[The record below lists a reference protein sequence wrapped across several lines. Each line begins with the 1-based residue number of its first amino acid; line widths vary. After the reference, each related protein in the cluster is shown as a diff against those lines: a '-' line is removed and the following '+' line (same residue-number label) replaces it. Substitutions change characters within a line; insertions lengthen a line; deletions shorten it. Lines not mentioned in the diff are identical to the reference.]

1 VASGQFD
8 SSSFDGGIRL
18 VAFSGHWLLTLDQR
32 LILVTL
38 LIRLGV
44 AAAISSVLVRAR
56 RFRVL
61 LFREER
67 TLREKL
73 EIVYI
78 VGTPIALGVLVRGW
92 VHNFLAAD
100 IAFVGAILMGVIGGR
115 LVGAAGGLLVALPSL
130 LLGEWLALPMYIFA
144 GTCAG
149 FLRHIAPEREA
160 IWSFSPLFDLSIYHW
175 IRRSIRKSFIDWQ
188 TSFFFLILGLEFIH
202 IQLHQTFPRRMFALY
217 SPNAWVKLAIY
228 AGTVMA
234 VAIALKVLNNVRI
247 EMKLEQQE
255 RLLLQAR
262 MEALQSQINPHFLF
276 NTLNSI
282 SSLVRADP
290 DSARLMIVKLGNILR
305 RLLRKGDSFVPLREE
320 FDFLDDYLDIE
331 VARFGHDKLR
341 VVKELETESLE
352 LLVPSMIL
360 QPLVENAVKH
370 GFSSRVEGGSIY
382 LRSRSDGHRLTI
394 EVEDDGVG
402 MPLSGASASSGTGI
416 GMLNVTE
423 RLQVVYGDAA
433 ELSVTSERNRGTL
446 VRLVLPVLQAEE
458 MGGSVVGAIYEER
471 GSRSG

>member
-1 VASGQFD
+1 
-8 SSSFDGGIRL
+8 
-18 VAFSGHWLLTLDQR
+18 LDQR

-67 TLREKL
+67 TLKEKL
-73 EIVYI
+73 EIVFI

-92 VHNFLAAD
+92 VRDFLAAD
-100 IAFVGAILMGVIGGR
+100 IAFEGAILLGVIGGR
-115 LVGAAGGLLVALPSL
+115 LVGSAGGMLVALPSL
-130 LLGEWLALPMYIFA
+130 LLGEWLALPMYLLA
-144 GTCAG
+144 GFSAG

-175 IRRSIRKSFIDWQ
+175 VRRSIQKSFIDWQ
-188 TSFFFLILGLEFIH
+188 TSFFFLIIALEFVR
-202 IQLHQTFPRRMFALY
+202 IQLHRAFPRRIFALW
-217 SPNAWVKLAIY
+217 SANVWVLLAIY

-290 DSARLMIVKLGNILR
+290 DSARDMIVNLGNILR
-305 RLLRKGDSFVPLREE
+305 RLLRKGESFVPLREE
-320 FDFLDDYLDIE
+320 LEFVDAYLDIE
-331 VARFGHDKLR
+331 VARFGHDKLK
-341 VVKELETESLE
+341 VVKELEPASLDD
-352 LLVPSMIL
+352 LVPNMIL

-370 GFSSRVEGGSIY
+370 GFSTRVESGSIY
-382 LRSRSDGHRLTI
+382 LRSRRADHLLVL

-402 MPLSGASASSGTGI
+402 MPTERGSPSGMGI
-416 GMLNVTE
+416 GMQNVTE

-433 ELSVTSERNRGTL
+433 EMTVESQPNRGTL
-446 VRLVLPVLQAEE
+446 VRLVLPILRAEE

-471 GSRSG
+471 SSTAR

>member
-1 VASGQFD
+1 M
-8 SSSFDGGIRL
+8 
-18 VAFSGHWLLTLDQR
+18 DQR

-67 TLREKL
+67 TLKEKL
-73 EIVYI
+73 EMVYI

-100 IAFVGAILMGVIGGR
+100 IAFAGAILMGVIGGR

-130 LLGEWLALPMYIFA
+130 LLGEWLALPMYVFA

-149 FLRHIAPEREA
+149 WLRHIAPEREA

-202 IQLHQTFPRRMFALY
+202 IQLHQMFPRRLFALY
-217 SPNAWVKLAIY
+217 SPNFGVKLAIY

-290 DSARLMIVKLGNILR
+290 DSARLMIVKLGSILR
-305 RLLRKGDSFVPLREE
+305 RLLRKGDSFVPLHEE

-331 VARFGHDKLR
+331 VARFGHDKLK
-341 VVKELETESLE
+341 VVKELEPATLD

-370 GFSSRVEGGSIY
+370 GFSSKMEGGSIY
-382 LRSRSDGHRLTI
+382 LRSRSADHQLII

-402 MPLSGASASSGTGI
+402 MALSGASSSSGTGI
-416 GMLNVTE
+416 GMLNVRE

-433 ELSVTSERNRGTL
+433 ELAVSSEVNRGTL

-471 GSRSG
+471 RSGAV

>member
-1 VASGQFD
+1 M
-8 SSSFDGGIRL
+8 
-18 VAFSGHWLLTLDQR
+18 DQK

-61 LFREER
+61 LFREVR
-67 TLREKL
+67 TVGEKM
-73 EIVYI
+73 EIVLI
-78 VGTPIALGVLVRGW
+78 VGTPIALGVLARHW
-92 VHNFLAAD
+92 VHNFYAAD
-100 IAFVGAILMGVIGGR
+100 IAFEGAILMGVIGGR
-115 LVGAAGGLLVALPSL
+115 LAGASGGVLVALPSL
-130 LLGEWLALPMYIFA
+130 FWGEWLALPMYVFA

-149 FLRHIAPEREA
+149 MLRHIAREREA

-202 IQLHQTFPRRMFALY
+202 IQLHLTWPRRMFALY
-217 SPNAWVKLAIY
+217 SPNFWVKCAIY

-255 RLLLQAR
+255 
-262 MEALQSQINPHFLF
+262 
-276 NTLNSI
+276 NSI
-282 SSLVRADP
+282 SSLVRANP
-290 DSARLMIVKLGNILR
+290 ESARDMIVKLGNILR
-305 RLLRKGDSFVPLREE
+305 RLLRKGDSFVPLHEE
-320 FDFLDDYLDIE
+320 FEFLDDYLDIE
-331 VARFGHDKLR
+331 VARFGKDKLR
-341 VVKELETESLE
+341 VIKELEPATMDS
-352 LLVPSMIL
+352 LVPSMIL

-370 GFSSRVEGGSIY
+370 GFASKVECGSIY
-382 LRSRSDGHRLTI
+382 LRSRSAEHRLVL

-402 MPLSGASASSGTGI
+402 MPADGTSDPSGTGI
-416 GMLNVTE
+416 GMVNVTE

-433 ELSVTSERNRGTL
+433 EINIESQPNRGTL
-446 VRLVLPVLQAEE
+446 IRLVLPVLEAEE
-458 MGGSVVGAIYEER
+458 LGGSVVGAIYEER
-471 GSRSG
+471 RGEGR

>member
-1 VASGQFD
+1 LD
-8 SSSFDGGIRL
+8 S
-18 VAFSGHWLLTLDQR
+18 R

-67 TLREKL
+67 TLKEKL

-100 IAFVGAILMGVIGGR
+100 IAFEGAILMGVIGGR
-115 LVGAAGGLLVALPSL
+115 LVGAAGGLLVGLPSL
-130 LLGEWLALPMYIFA
+130 FLGSAPGYATEWLAVPMYVLA

-175 IRRSIRKSFIDWQ
+175 IRRSIQKSFIDWQ

-202 IQLHQTFPRRMFALY
+202 IHLHLAFPRRIFALY
-217 SPNAWVKLAIY
+217 SPNVWVKLAIY

-262 MEALQSQINPHFLF
+262 MQALQSQINPHFLF

-290 DSARLMIVKLGNILR
+290 DSARVMIVKLGNILR

-331 VARFGHDKLR
+331 VARFGHDKLK
-341 VVKELETESLE
+341 VVKELDPASLD

-370 GFSSRVEGGSIY
+370 GFASKVEAGTIY
-382 LRSRSDGHRLTI
+382 LRSRSSDHRLVI

-402 MPLSGASASSGTGI
+402 MDPTGAATSSGTGI
-416 GMLNVTE
+416 GMQNVTE

-433 ELSVTSERNRGTL
+433 ELSVTSERNRGAL
-446 VRLVLPVLQAEE
+446 VRLVLPILQAEE

-471 GSRSG
+471 RSRAV

>member
-1 VASGQFD
+1 MD
-8 SSSFDGGIRL
+8 S
-18 VAFSGHWLLTLDQR
+18 R
-32 LILVTL
+32 LILVTV

-67 TLREKL
+67 TLSEKL
-73 EIVYI
+73 EIVFI
-78 VGTPIALGVLVRGW
+78 VGTPIALGVFVRHA
-92 VHNFLAAD
+92 VRNFLAAD
-100 IAFVGAILMGVIGGR
+100 IAFEGAILLGVIGGR
-115 LVGAAGGLLVALPSL
+115 FVGVAAGILVALPSL
-130 LLGEWLALPMYIFA
+130 FLGEWLAMPMYVLAGFA
-144 GTCAG
+144 AG

-202 IQLHQTFPRRMFALY
+202 IQLHLEWPRRIFALY
-217 SPNAWVKLAIY
+217 SPNIWVKLAIY

-282 SSLVRADP
+282 SSLVRFDP
-290 DSARLMIVKLGNILR
+290 DTARGMIVKLASILR
-305 RLLRKGDSFVPLREE
+305 RLLRKTDAFVPLREE
-320 FDFLDDYLDIE
+320 ISFIDDYLDIE
-331 VARFGHDKLR
+331 VVRFGRDKLK
-341 VVKELETESLE
+341 VVKDLEPSSLE
-352 LLVPSMIL
+352 VLVPSMML
-360 QPLVENAVKH
+360 QPLVENSIKH
-370 GFSSRVEGGSIY
+370 GLSPKVEGGSITM
-382 LRSRSDGHRLTI
+382 RSRVGGDRLI
-394 EVEDDGVG
+394 VEVEDDGVG
-402 MPLSGASASSGTGI
+402 MSGNGFLERPDGVGGSGI
-416 GMLNVTE
+416 GMANVSE
-423 RLQVVYGDAA
+423 RLRVLFGETARMVVENIPSG
-433 ELSVTSERNRGTL
+433 GTI
-446 VRLVLPVLQAEE
+446 VRISLPIYQAHEVAQGVSGILQEA
-458 MGGSVVGAIYEER
+458 
-471 GSRSG
+471 RSNTLR

>member
-1 VASGQFD
+1 
-8 SSSFDGGIRL
+8 
-18 VAFSGHWLLTLDQR
+18 
-32 LILVTL
+32 VTV

-67 TLREKL
+67 TIGEKF
-73 EIVYI
+73 EIVFI

-92 VHNFLAAD
+92 VHNFWAAD
-100 IAFVGAILMGVIGGR
+100 IAFAGAILMGVIGGR
-115 LVGAAGGLLVALPSL
+115 LVGAAGGILVGLPSL
-130 LLGEWLALPMYIFA
+130 VLGSAPGYSTEWLAIPMYVFA

-149 FLRHIAPEREA
+149 FLRHIAHDREA

-188 TSFFFLILGLEFIH
+188 TSFFFLIIALEFIL
-202 IQLHQTFPRRMFALY
+202 IQLHEAFPRRIFALY
-217 SPNAWVKLAIY
+217 SPNFWVKLAIY
-228 AGTVMA
+228 AGSVMA

-282 SSLVRADP
+282 SSLVRAEP
-290 DSARLMIVKLGNILR
+290 DSAREMIVKLGNILR

-320 FDFLDDYLDIE
+320 FEFLDDYLDIE
-331 VARFGHDKLR
+331 VARFGRDKLR
-341 VVKELETESLE
+341 VVKELEPASLD

-370 GFSSRVEGGSIY
+370 GFSSKLEAGTIY
-382 LRSRSDGHRLTI
+382 LRSRSADHALVI

-402 MPLSGASASSGTGI
+402 MPLEGSSASSGTGI
-416 GMLNVTE
+416 GMVNVRE

-433 ELSVTSERNRGTL
+433 EMTVSSQPSQGTL
-446 VRLVLPVLQAEE
+446 VRLVMPVLQAEE
-458 MGGSVVGAIYEER
+458 MGGSVLGAIYEER
-471 GSRSG
+471 RGGAV

>member
-1 VASGQFD
+1 M
-8 SSSFDGGIRL
+8 
-18 VAFSGHWLLTLDQR
+18 DQR
-32 LILVTL
+32 LILVTI

-44 AAAISSVLVRAR
+44 AAAINSVLVRAR

-67 TLREKL
+67 TIIEKI
-73 EIVYI
+73 EIVCI
-78 VGTPIALGVLVRGW
+78 IGTPIALGVLIRGW

-100 IAFVGAILMGVIGGR
+100 ISFEGAILMGVIAGR
-115 LVGAAGGLLVALPSL
+115 FAGAAGGLLVSLPAL
-130 LLGEWLALPMYIFA
+130 LLGEWLTVPTYILA
-144 GTCAG
+144 GVLAG
-149 FLRHIAPEREA
+149 QLRHMASEREA

-175 IRRSIRKSFIDWQ
+175 IRRSIHKSLIDWQ
-188 TSFFFLILGLEFIH
+188 TSFFFLILGLEFVR
-202 IQLHQTFPRRMFALY
+202 IQLHRAFPRLIFALY
-217 SPNAWVKLAIY
+217 SNHGWVALAIY

-276 NTLNSI
+276 NTLNSVA
-282 SSLVRADP
+282 SLVRRDP

-305 RLLRKGDSFVPLREE
+305 RLLRKGDSFVPLRDEIE
-320 FDFLDDYLDIE
+320 FLDDYLDIE
-331 VARFGHDKLR
+331 VARFGHDKLK
-341 VVKELETESLE
+341 VVKELEPASLE
-352 LLVPSMIL
+352 NLVPSMIL

-370 GFSSRVEGGSIY
+370 GFSSKVEGGSIRI
-382 LRSRSDGHRLTI
+382 RSRNAGQRVVI

-402 MPLSGASASSGTGI
+402 IAPAGASASSGTGI

-433 ELSVTSERNRGTL
+433 GITIESQPGRGTL

-458 MGGSVVGAIYEER
+458 MGGSVAGAIYEAR
-471 GSRSG
+471 SSTSR

>member
-1 VASGQFD
+1 MD
-8 SSSFDGGIRL
+8 N
-18 VAFSGHWLLTLDQR
+18 R

-67 TLREKL
+67 TLGEKI
-73 EIVYI
+73 EIVFI
-78 VGTPIALGVLVRGW
+78 VGTPIALGVVARQWVR
-92 VHNFLAAD
+92 NFYAAD
-100 IAFVGAILMGVIGGR
+100 ISLEGAILMGVIAGR
-115 LVGAAGGLLVALPSL
+115 LAGTAGGVLVSLPALFW
-130 LLGEWLALPMYIFA
+130 GEWLTMPMNVLA
-144 GTCAG
+144 GVLAG
-149 FLRHIAPEREA
+149 LLRHVASDREA

-188 TSFFFLILGLEFIH
+188 TSFFFLILALEFVR
-202 IQLHQTFPRRMFALY
+202 IQLHRAFPRRIFALY
-217 SPNAWVKLAIY
+217 SDNGWVTLAIY

-247 EMKLEQQE
+247 EMKLEQQA

-282 SSLVRADP
+282 SSLVRRDP
-290 DSARLMIVKLGNILR
+290 DSAREMIVKLGNILR
-305 RLLRKGDSFVPLREE
+305 RLLRKGDSFVPLRDEVE
-320 FDFLDDYLDIE
+320 FLDDYLDIE
-331 VARFGHDKLR
+331 VARFGNDKLK
-341 VVKELETESLE
+341 VVKELEPTSLDH
-352 LLVPSMIL
+352 LVPSMIL

-370 GFSSRVEGGSIY
+370 GFATKVDAGSIHI
-382 LRSRSDGHRLTI
+382 RSRNAGHRVVI
-394 EVEDDGVG
+394 EVEDNGVG
-402 MPLSGASASSGTGI
+402 MPVTGSSTSSGTGI

-433 ELSVTSERNRGTL
+433 EITIQSQPGRGTL
-446 VRLVLPVLQAEE
+446 VRLALPVLHAEE
-458 MGGSVVGAIYEER
+458 MGGSVAGAIYEER
-471 GSRSG
+471 SSTSR

>member
-1 VASGQFD
+1 M
-8 SSSFDGGIRL
+8 
-18 VAFSGHWLLTLDQR
+18 
-32 LILVTL
+32 

-67 TLREKL
+67 TTTEKF
-73 EIVYI
+73 EIVFI

-92 VHNFLAAD
+92 VHNFWAAD
-100 IAFVGAILMGVIGGR
+100 IAFAGAILMGVIGGR
-115 LVGAAGGLLVALPSL
+115 LVGAVGGILVGLPSL
-130 LLGEWLALPMYIFA
+130 LLGEWLALPMYVFA
-144 GTCAG
+144 GLCAG
-149 FLRHIAPEREA
+149 FLRHIAREREA

-188 TSFFFLILGLEFIH
+188 TSFFALIVALEFIH
-202 IQLHQTFPRRMFALY
+202 IQLHQAFPRRIFALY
-217 SPNAWVKLAIY
+217 SPNFWVKLAIY
-228 AGTVMA
+228 AGSVMA

-290 DSARLMIVKLGNILR
+290 DSARVMIVKLGNILR

-320 FDFLDDYLDIE
+320 FEFLDDYLDIE

-341 VVKELETESLE
+341 VVKQLEPASLD

-370 GFSSRVEGGSIY
+370 GFSPKVEAGTIY
-382 LRSRSDGHRLTI
+382 LRSRSADHELI
-394 EVEDDGVG
+394 VEVEDDGVG
-402 MPLSGASASSGTGI
+402 MPVEGSRASAGTGI
-416 GMLNVTE
+416 GMGNVRE

-433 ELSVTSERNRGTL
+433 KMSISSQPDRGTL
-446 VRLVLPVLQAEE
+446 VRLIVPVLQAEE

-471 GSRSG
+471 RGGAV

>member
-1 VASGQFD
+1 M
-8 SSSFDGGIRL
+8 
-18 VAFSGHWLLTLDQR
+18 
-32 LILVTL
+32 

-61 LFREER
+61 LFREAR
-67 TLREKL
+67 TFGEKL
-73 EIVYI
+73 EIVLI
-78 VGTPIALGVLVRGW
+78 VGTPIALGVLARHW
-92 VHNFLAAD
+92 VHNFYAAD
-100 IAFVGAILMGVIGGR
+100 IAFEGAILMGVIGGR
-115 LVGAAGGLLVALPSL
+115 LVGTAGGILVALPSL
-130 LLGEWLALPMYIFA
+130 FWGEWLALPMYVFA
-144 GTCAG
+144 GAAAG
-149 FLRHIAPEREA
+149 MLRHIAQDREA

-188 TSFFFLILGLEFIH
+188 TSFFFLILGLEFVH
-202 IQLHQTFPRRMFALY
+202 IQLHLEWPRRIFALY
-217 SPNAWVKLAIY
+217 SPNLWVKFAIY

-282 SSLVRADP
+282 SSLVRGNP
-290 DSARLMIVKLGNILR
+290 ESARDMIVKLGNILR

-320 FDFLDDYLDIE
+320 LEFLDDYLDIE
-331 VARFGHDKLR
+331 VARFGRDKLK
-341 VVKELETESLE
+341 VVKELEPASLDH
-352 LLVPSMIL
+352 LVPSMIL

-370 GFSSRVEGGSIY
+370 GFSTKVESGSIY
-382 LRSRSDGHRLTI
+382 LRSRTADQRLVI

-402 MPLSGASASSGTGI
+402 MPLKGASASSGTGI
-416 GMLNVTE
+416 GMQNVTE
-423 RLQVVYGDAA
+423 RLQVLYGDTA
-433 ELSVTSERNRGTL
+433 EITVESQPNRGTL
-446 VRLVLPVLQAEE
+446 VRLVLPVVNAEE

-471 GSRSG
+471 SNTAR

>member
-1 VASGQFD
+1 MD
-8 SSSFDGGIRL
+8 
-18 VAFSGHWLLTLDQR
+18 HR
-32 LILVTL
+32 LILVTV

-67 TLREKL
+67 TLSEKI
-73 EIVYI
+73 EIVFI

-92 VHNFLAAD
+92 VHNFQAAD
-100 IAFVGAILMGVIGGR
+100 IAFEGAILMGVIGGR
-115 LVGAAGGLLVALPSL
+115 LAGTAGGILVSLPALF
-130 LLGEWLALPMYIFA
+130 LGEWLTLPMNVL
-144 GTCAG
+144 AG
-149 FLRHIAPEREA
+149 FLAGVLRHLGPDREA

-188 TSFFFLILGLEFIH
+188 TSFFFLILGLEFIR
-202 IQLHQTFPRRMFALY
+202 IQLHRAFPKRIFALDANTW
-217 SPNAWVKLAIY
+217 PINLAIY

-276 NTLNSI
+276 NTLNSV
-282 SSLVRADP
+282 SSLVRRDP
-290 DSARLMIVKLGNILR
+290 DSAREMIVKLSNILR

-320 FDFLDDYLDIE
+320 VEFVDDYLDIE
-331 VARFGHDKLR
+331 VVRFGREKLK
-341 VVKELETESLE
+341 VVKELDPTSLDH
-352 LLVPSMIL
+352 LVPSMIL
-360 QPLVENAVKH
+360 QPLVENAIKH
-370 GFSSRVEGGSIY
+370 GLADKLEGGSIHI
-382 LRSRSDGHRLTI
+382 RSRSADSRIVI

-402 MPLSGASASSGTGI
+402 MPISGTSSSSGTGI
-416 GMLNVTE
+416 GIVNISE

-433 ELSVTSERNRGTL
+433 EITVESQPDHGTL
-446 VRLVLPVLQAEE
+446 VRLVLPVLLAED
-458 MGGSVVGAIYEER
+458 MGGSVAGALYEAR
-471 GSRSG
+471 SSTSR

>member
-1 VASGQFD
+1 MDNS
-8 SSSFDGGIRL
+8 
-18 VAFSGHWLLTLDQR
+18 
-32 LILVTL
+32 LIFVTL

-67 TLREKL
+67 TLGEKMEL
-73 EIVYI
+73 VFIVS
-78 VGTPIALGVLVRGW
+78 TPILLGVLVRHW
-92 VHNFLAAD
+92 VRNFLAAD
-100 IAFVGAILMGVIGGR
+100 IAFEGAILMGVIGGR
-115 LVGAAGGLLVALPSL
+115 LAGTAGGALVSLPALF
-130 LLGEWLALPMYIFA
+130 LGEWLTLPMNVLA
-144 GTCAG
+144 GLLAG
-149 FLRHIAPEREA
+149 LLRHIAGDREA
-160 IWSFSPLFDLSIYHW
+160 IWSFSPLFDLSIYRW

-188 TSFFFLILGLEFIH
+188 TSFFFLILGLEFVRIH
-202 IQLHQTFPRRMFALY
+202 LHRGFPRRIFALD
-217 SPNAWVKLAIY
+217 SDNFWVTLAIY

-247 EMKLEQQE
+247 EMKLEQQA

-282 SSLVRADP
+282 SSLVRRDP
-290 DSARLMIVKLGNILR
+290 DSAREMIVKLSNILR

-320 FDFLDDYLDIE
+320 VEFLDDYLDIE
-331 VARFGHDKLR
+331 VARFGHDKLK
-341 VVKELETESLE
+341 VVKELEPASLE
-352 LLVPSMIL
+352 HLVPSMIL

-370 GFSSRVEGGSIY
+370 GFASKVEPGSIHI
-382 LRSRSDGHRLTI
+382 RSRSVGHRVAI

-402 MPLSGASASSGTGI
+402 MPAAGASSGSGTGI
-416 GMLNVTE
+416 GILNVTE

-433 ELSVTSERNRGTL
+433 EITIESQPGRGTL
-446 VRLVLPVLQAEE
+446 VRVVLPVLQAEE
-458 MGGSVVGAIYEER
+458 MGGSVAGAIYEER
-471 GSRSG
+471 SSTSR

>member
-1 VASGQFD
+1 M
-8 SSSFDGGIRL
+8 
-18 VAFSGHWLLTLDQR
+18 DQR

-61 LFREER
+61 LFREAR
-67 TLREKL
+67 TFGEKL
-73 EIVYI
+73 EIVLI
-78 VGTPIALGVLVRGW
+78 VGTPIALGVLARHW
-92 VHNFLAAD
+92 VHNFYAAD
-100 IAFVGAILMGVIGGR
+100 IAFEGAILMGVIGGR
-115 LVGAAGGLLVALPSL
+115 FVGTAGGILVALPSL
-130 LLGEWLALPMYIFA
+130 FWGEWLALPMYVFA
-144 GTCAG
+144 GAAAG
-149 FLRHIAPEREA
+149 MLRHIAQDREA

-188 TSFFFLILGLEFIH
+188 TSFFFLILGLEFVH
-202 IQLHQTFPRRMFALY
+202 IQLHLAWPRRIFALY
-217 SPNAWVKLAIY
+217 SPNLWVKFAIY

-282 SSLVRADP
+282 SSLVRGNP
-290 DSARLMIVKLGNILR
+290 DSARDMIVKLGNILR

-320 FDFLDDYLDIE
+320 LEFLDDYLDIE
-331 VARFGHDKLR
+331 VARFGRDKLK
-341 VVKELETESLE
+341 VVKELEPASLDH
-352 LLVPSMIL
+352 LVPSMIL

-370 GFSSRVEGGSIY
+370 GFSTKVESGSIY
-382 LRSRSDGHRLTI
+382 LRSRTADQRLVI

-402 MPLSGASASSGTGI
+402 MPLNGASASSGTGI
-416 GMLNVTE
+416 GMQNVTE
-423 RLQVVYGDAA
+423 RLQVLYGDAA
-433 ELSVTSERNRGTL
+433 EITVESQPNRGTM
-446 VRLVLPVLQAEE
+446 VRLVLPVVNAEE

-471 GSRSG
+471 SNTAR

>member
-1 VASGQFD
+1 M
-8 SSSFDGGIRL
+8 
-18 VAFSGHWLLTLDQR
+18 DQR

-67 TLREKL
+67 SFGEKL
-73 EIVYI
+73 EIVLI
-78 VGTPIALGVLVRGW
+78 VGTPIALGVLARHW
-92 VHNFLAAD
+92 VHNFYAAD
-100 IAFVGAILMGVIGGR
+100 IAFEGAILMGVIGGR
-115 LVGAAGGLLVALPSL
+115 LVGTAGGVLVALPSL
-130 LLGEWLALPMYIFA
+130 FWGEWLALPMYVFA
-144 GTCAG
+144 GAAAG
-149 FLRHIAPEREA
+149 MVRHIAQDREA

-188 TSFFFLILGLEFIH
+188 TSFFFLILGLEFVH
-202 IQLHQTFPRRMFALY
+202 IQLHLEWPRRIFALY
-217 SPNAWVKLAIY
+217 SPNLWVKFAIY

-282 SSLVRADP
+282 SSLVRGNP
-290 DSARLMIVKLGNILR
+290 ESARDMIVKLGNILR

-320 FDFLDDYLDIE
+320 LEFLDDYLDIE
-331 VARFGHDKLR
+331 VARFGRDKLK
-341 VVKELETESLE
+341 VVKELEPASLDH
-352 LLVPSMIL
+352 LVPSMIL

-370 GFSSRVEGGSIY
+370 GFSTKVESGSIY
-382 LRSRSDGHRLTI
+382 LRSRTADQRLVI

-402 MPLSGASASSGTGI
+402 MPLKGASASSGTGI
-416 GMLNVTE
+416 GMQNVTE
-423 RLQVVYGDAA
+423 RLQVLYGDTA
-433 ELSVTSERNRGTL
+433 EITVESQPNRGTL
-446 VRLVLPVLQAEE
+446 VRLVLPVVNAEE

-471 GSRSG
+471 SNTAR

>member
-1 VASGQFD
+1 MD
-8 SSSFDGGIRL
+8 
-18 VAFSGHWLLTLDQR
+18 HR

-67 TLREKL
+67 TVREKL

-78 VGTPIALGVLVRGW
+78 VGIPIALGVLVRGW

-100 IAFVGAILMGVIGGR
+100 IAFEGAILMGVIGGR
-115 LVGAAGGLLVALPSL
+115 FVGAAGGLLVGLPSL
-130 LLGEWLALPMYIFA
+130 LLGEWLAIPMYVLA
-144 GTCAG
+144 GTAAG

-175 IRRSIRKSFIDWQ
+175 IRRSIQKSFIDWQ
-188 TSFFFLILGLEFIH
+188 TSFFFLILGLEFVH
-202 IQLHQTFPRRMFALY
+202 VHLHLMFPRRMFALY
-217 SPNAWVKLAIY
+217 STNFWVKLAIY

-262 MEALQSQINPHFLF
+262 MQALQSQINPHFLF

-282 SSLVRADP
+282 SSLVRAEP

-331 VARFGHDKLR
+331 VARFGHDKLK
-341 VVKELETESLE
+341 VVKELEPPSLDC
-352 LLVPSMIL
+352 LVPSMIL

-370 GFSSRVEGGSIY
+370 GFSSRVDGGSIC
-382 LRSRSDGHRLTI
+382 LRSRTSDHRLVI

-402 MPLSGASASSGTGI
+402 MPIGGATTSSGTGI
-416 GMLNVTE
+416 GMQNVTE

-433 ELSVTSERNRGTL
+433 ELSISSELNRGTL

-471 GSRSG
+471 KSGSG

>member
-1 VASGQFD
+1 MD
-8 SSSFDGGIRL
+8 N
-18 VAFSGHWLLTLDQR
+18 R
-32 LILVTL
+32 LILVNL

-67 TLREKL
+67 TLAEKMEL
-73 EIVYI
+73 VFIVS
-78 VGTPIALGVLVRGW
+78 TPILLGVLVRHW
-92 VHNFLAAD
+92 VRNFLAAD
-100 IAFVGAILMGVIGGR
+100 IGFEGAILMGVIGGR
-115 LVGAAGGLLVALPSL
+115 LAGATGGALVSLPALF
-130 LLGEWLALPMYIFA
+130 LGEWLTLPMNVLA
-144 GTCAG
+144 GLLAG
-149 FLRHIAPEREA
+149 LLRHVAGDREA

-188 TSFFFLILGLEFIH
+188 TSFFFLILGLEFVRIH
-202 IQLHQTFPRRMFALY
+202 LHRLFPRRIFALD
-217 SPNAWVKLAIY
+217 SDNGWVTLAIY
-228 AGTVMA
+228 AGTVMS

-276 NTLNSI
+276 NTLNSV
-282 SSLVRADP
+282 SSLVRRDP
-290 DSARLMIVKLGNILR
+290 DSAREMIVKLGNILR

-320 FDFLDDYLDIE
+320 IEFLDDYLDIE
-331 VARFGHDKLR
+331 VARFGCDKLN
-341 VVKELETESLE
+341 VVKELEPASLDH
-352 LLVPSMIL
+352 LVPSMIL

-370 GFSSRVEGGSIY
+370 GFALKVDGGSIY
-382 LRSRSDGHRLTI
+382 IRSRNAGHRVVI

-402 MPLSGASASSGTGI
+402 MPTTGASASSGTGI

-433 ELSVTSERNRGTL
+433 EITIESQPGRGTL

-458 MGGSVVGAIYEER
+458 MGGSVAGAIYEER
-471 GSRSG
+471 SSTSR